1 MNKSTHSPDGG
12 VAQIQQDAAQWLL
25 SFSEATPGSPEHS
38 KLLDAWYDW
47 CQQNEQHEKIYQQM
61 SGLWHSMGQ
70 EPVRR
75 RPGLRVSIWLA
86 LMVSGLLLSQL
97 PYSYWLADQRTALG
111 EIKHIPLDDG
121 SEIILN
127 SNSAVNIHYSSGQ
140 RLITLQR
147 GEVFAI
153 VAKDPAKRPFVISSR
168 DAHAQAMGTRY
179 TVEQQQKETKVSVI
193 ESTVEVRANSNLQTR
208 VILAAGQQV
217 SLNKHEFIGP
227 ISQHRNADSW
237 VQNQLI
243 FEDAPLEQV
252 IDQLTRYRSGLM
264 YIDPRSRSELSELR
278 FTGVLPATDSDQAL
292 SLLGQSLPLNVNT
305 SLPGLVWLSKK

>member
-1 MNKSTHSPDGG
+1 MNKNPHSPDGG

-25 SFSEATPGSPEHS
+25 DFSEATPGSPEHS
-38 KLLDAWYDW
+38 KLLDAWYNW

-61 SGLWHSMGQ
+61 SGLWHSGQ
-70 EPVRR
+70 HEPVRR

-97 PYSYWLADQRTALG
+97 PYGYWLADQRTAVG

-140 RLITLQR
+140 RLITLQQ
-147 GEVFAI
+147 GEVYAI
-153 VAKDPAKRPFVISSR
+153 VAKDQAKRPFVVSSR
-168 DAHAQAMGTRY
+168 DAQARALGTRY
-179 TVEQQQKETKVSVI
+179 VVEQQQQETKVSVV
-193 ESTVEVRANSNLQTR
+193 ESIVEVRANGNLQAKVTL
-208 VILAAGQQV
+208 VAGQQV
-217 SLNKHEFIGP
+217 SLNKHAFTGP
-227 ISQHRNADSW
+227 VSNNRNADSW
-237 VQNQLI
+237 LQNQLI

-252 IDQLTRYRSGLM
+252 IEQLTRYRAGLM
-264 YIDPRSRSELSELR
+264 YIDPRSRRALSELR

-292 SLLGQSLPLNVNT
+292 SLLRQSLPLNVNT
-305 SLPGLVWLSKK
+305 ALPGLVWLSKK